1 MKIYGMDLA
10 EGSEITNITVP
21 SGITFPT
28 NDNIGELF
36 YKTDEDKLYVRN
48 NSTWIALLVGTASNA
63 DTLENQSGSYYLN
76 SANHTGTLNGG
87 SF

>member
-1 MKIYGMDLA
+1 MKMYGMDLA

-21 SGITFPT
+21 SGTSFPA

-48 NSTWIALLVGTASNA
+48 NSTWIALLVGLSANA
-63 DTLENQSGSYYLN
+63 DTLENQNGAYYLD
-76 SANHTGTLNGG
+76 SANHTGTVNGG